1 MRCHSLPRREVFR
14 GCSWVF
20 RGFPSR
26 WVKWR
31 ETPRKSLLLTMVALS
46 GFEPEFRLRSRL
58 RHFCRV
64 VTLSEAA
71 KNPVRLKH
79 ERVIV
84 GSLGRARTTI
94 HCLRF
99 GGELSCFPVP
109 ALGPKAQRQRWDVG
123 NRCRYTLWE
132 RPMVAYEI
140 PFYASRCLGRTGR
153 GCAGQTGR
161 EDKVWGSTCRDCQR
175 LLWNLRPTNSGRNL
189 PSETR
194 A

>member
-46 GFEPEFRLRSRL
+46 GFEPELKPRSRL

-79 ERVIV
+79 ERVI
-84 GSLGRARTTI
+84 LAPRAG
-94 HCLRF
+94 L
-99 GGELSCFPVP
+99 ELSGRRTERRNNSGPKRWLRSNQLRQRTLALTFLQ
-109 ALGPKAQRQRWDVG
+109 AGTGSATAGMLGPHPPPSPAPNVLRILSCSTVPL
-123 NRCRYTLWE
+123 T
-132 RPMVAYEI
+132 I
-140 PFYASRCLGRTGR
+140 PTPR
-153 GCAGQTGR
+153 
-161 EDKVWGSTCRDCQR
+161 
-175 LLWNLRPTNSGRNL
+175 
-189 PSETR
+189 
-194 A
+194 